1 MVDVDEIKRRYS
13 PQKIAESLKFE
24 RQGSRYFCPKCQPAG
39 SSQHK
44 TPDLVVYSD
53 VAHCFRC
60 GWHADVIEVV
70 MVSRSCSFREAVA
83 YLVGGNGSTIG
94 RWSRRHQN
102 IPKPENG
109 RSSPQTPGNIKAEVT
124 PVRSVRS
131 LNPRV
136 YRQALPASIGQHYLE
151 GRGISLNAAIQ
162 FGVGYAP
169 PGQWPRTKR
178 DAEHGRIVFCGYSY
192 EDPERVVN
200 LYGRAVEPVEKWL
213 RHDIAYD
220 GDKGFWSSDPPK
232 ALSATTVIVTEGPFD
247 AWVLSLSASPFPAV
261 AVFGTQS
268 YRFENFPNARK
279 VIFAFDCDQAGVE
292 AFQKLAFESL
302 LRGVAV
308 FRLPA
313 SIYRNCKDLAESFQ
327 KYGSLEIR
335 L

>member
-13 PQKIAESLKFE
+13 PQQIAELLKFE
-24 RQGSRYFCPKCQPAG
+24 RQGSRHFCPKCQPAG

-53 VAHCFRC
+53 VVHCFRC

-83 YLVGGNGSTIG
+83 YLVGDNGSTIG
-94 RWSRRHQN
+94 RWSRRHPN
-102 IPKPENG
+102 IRKPEDS
-109 RSSPQTPGNIKAEVT
+109 RSSPQTPCNIKAEIT

-136 YRQALPASIGQHYLE
+136 YRQALPASIGQRYLE
-151 GRGISLNAAIQ
+151 DRGISLDAATQ
-162 FGVGYAP
+162 CGLGYAAS
-169 PGQWPRTKR
+169 GHWPRAKR
-178 DAEHGRIVFCGYSY
+178 DNEHGRIVFCGYSY
-192 EDPERVVN
+192 DDPERVVN
-200 LYGRAVEPVEKWL
+200 LYGRAVEPVGKWL

-220 GDKGFWSSDPPK
+220 SDKGFWSTDPVK
-232 ALSATTVIVTEGPFD
+232 ALTADSVIVTEGPFD
-247 AWVLSLSASPFPAV
+247 ALVLSLSASPFPAV

-268 YRFENFPNARK
+268 FRFESFPRAHK
-279 VIFAFDCDQAGVE
+279 VIFAFDNDQAGVE
-292 AFQKLAFESL
+292 AFQKLAFEGL
-302 LRGVAV
+302 MRGVEV

-327 KYGSLEIR
+327 KYGSLAIT